1 MTQPERFPPAFRGMT
16 SPNVQ
21 HYWLEVNAMQIY
33 QALSDDLADEGV
45 EAIRQTASG
54 RFDGD

>member
-1 MTQPERFPPAFRGMT
+1 MT